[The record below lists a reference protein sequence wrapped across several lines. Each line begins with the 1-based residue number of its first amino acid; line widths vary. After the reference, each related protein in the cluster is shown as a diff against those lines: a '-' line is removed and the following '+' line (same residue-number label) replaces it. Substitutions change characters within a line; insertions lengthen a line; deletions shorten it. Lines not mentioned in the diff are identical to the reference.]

1 MTNSKDVRPQ
11 LEQITAM
18 PSLESLSKISEMMT
32 AQTSGLQNAIQSV
45 VDQQNRLFA
54 NTALTSSLEEFVQSI
69 QKSLAPTQ
77 ELISS
82 FLSATNNL
90 QMNIASFQN
99 IGSSITLSLKAIT
112 SVSEIS
118 DEGITKN
125 IPKID
130 DIQSGSSCLV
140 SMSAE
145 VEERYDD
152 KGITYTN
159 SADIKLVAEVS
170 DIKEGQKLILEKIS
184 TLEEK
189 AEKYSIP
196 ATITDIGF
204 VNNSH
209 STLEVNGKT
218 IQFRGGIAS
227 IILHVLFGRKNF
239 SKTRTYEAEDF
250 FSRYDKTLNWF
261 DMNKVERK
269 KFQGK
274 VYQSVRNINNRFM
287 EATNFGEKLIIQD
300 GNNSYTLNP
309 RLFK

>member
-1 MTNSKDVRPQ
+1 MTDLKNVRPNTGR
-11 LEQITAM
+11 ITAM
-18 PSLESLSKISEMMT
+18 PSIESLSRISEIMT

-45 VDQQNRLFA
+45 ADQQSRIFA
-54 NTALTSSLEEFVQSI
+54 NATFISSLDNFVQSV
-69 QKSLAPTQ
+69 QQSLAPTQ

-82 FLSATNNL
+82 FLSATSNL

-99 IGSSITLSLKAIT
+99 ISSSITLSLKAIN
-112 SVSEIS
+112 SISEIS
-118 DEGITKN
+118 EGITRI

-130 DIQSGSSCLV
+130 SIQNGSSCLV

-170 DIKEGQKLILEKIS
+170 DIKEGQKLILAKIS

-189 AEKYSIP
+189 AGKYSIP

-209 STLEVNGKT
+209 SILEVNGKT

-227 IILHVLFGRKNF
+227 VILHVIFGRKNF
-239 SKTRTYEAEDF
+239 SKTRAYEAEDF
-250 FSRYDKTLNWF
+250 CSKYDRTLDWF
-261 DMNKVERK
+261 DMGKEERK

-287 EATNFGEKLIIQD
+287 ETTSLGEKLIIQV

-309 RLFK
+309 KLFK

>member
-11 LEQITAM
+11 LGQITAM

-54 NTALTSSLEEFVQSI
+54 NTALTSSLEEFVQSV

-99 IGSSITLSLKAIT
+99 ISSSITLSLKAIT

-118 DEGITKN
+118 EGITKN

-170 DIKEGQKLILEKIS
+170 DIKEGQKLILAKIS

-209 STLEVNGKT
+209 SMLEVNGKT

-227 IILHVLFGRKNF
+227 IILHALFGRKNF

-250 FSRYDKTLNWF
+250 CSRYDKTLDWF

>member
-1 MTNSKDVRPQ
+1 
-11 LEQITAM
+11 
-18 PSLESLSKISEMMT
+18 
-32 AQTSGLQNAIQSV
+32 
-45 VDQQNRLFA
+45 
-54 NTALTSSLEEFVQSI
+54 
-69 QKSLAPTQ
+69 
-77 ELISS
+77 
-82 FLSATNNL
+82 
-90 QMNIASFQN
+90 
-99 IGSSITLSLKAIT
+99 
-112 SVSEIS
+112 
-118 DEGITKN
+118 
-125 IPKID
+125 
-130 DIQSGSSCLV
+130 
-140 SMSAE
+140 MSAE

-209 STLEVNGKT
+209 SMLEVNGKT

-227 IILHVLFGRKNF
+227 IVLHVLFGRKNF

-250 FSRYDKTLNWF
+250 WSRYDKTLNWF
-261 DMNKVERK
+261 DVNKVERK

>member
-18 PSLESLSKISEMMT
+18 PSLESLSKISEMIT

-54 NTALTSSLEEFVQSI
+54 NTALTSSLEEFVQSV

-99 IGSSITLSLKAIT
+99 ISSSITLSLKAIT

-184 TLEEK
+184 TLKEK

-209 STLEVNGKT
+209 SMLEVNGKT

-227 IILHVLFGRKNF
+227 IVLHVLFGRKNF

-250 FSRYDKTLNWF
+250 WSRYDKTLNWF
-261 DMNKVERK
+261 DVNKVERK

>member
-11 LEQITAM
+11 LGQITAM
-18 PSLESLSKISEMMT
+18 PSLESLSRISEMMT

-82 FLSATNNL
+82 FLSATNDL
-90 QMNIASFQN
+90 QMNIAPFQN
-99 IGSSITLSLKAIT
+99 INSSITLSLKAIT

-118 DEGITKN
+118 EGTTKN
-125 IPKID
+125 ISRID

-145 VEERYDD
+145 VEERYDS

-209 STLEVNGKT
+209 SMLEVNGKT

-250 FSRYDKTLNWF
+250 CSRYDKTLDWF

>member
-11 LEQITAM
+11 LGQITAM
-18 PSLESLSKISEMMT
+18 PSLESLSRISEMMT

-45 VDQQNRLFA
+45 VDQQNRLFT
-54 NTALTSSLEEFVQSI
+54 NTALTSSLEEFIQSI

-82 FLSATNNL
+82 FLSATNGL

-99 IGSSITLSLKAIT
+99 ISSSITLSLKAIT

-118 DEGITKN
+118 EGTTKD
-125 IPKID
+125 ISRID

-184 TLEEK
+184 TLEKK
-189 AEKYSIP
+189 AEQYSIP

-204 VNNSH
+204 VNNIH
-209 STLEVNGKT
+209 SMLEVNGKT
-218 IQFRGGIAS
+218 IQFKGGIAS
-227 IILHVLFGRKNF
+227 GILHAIFGRKNF
-239 SKTRTYEAEDF
+239 SKTRAYEPVDF
-250 FSRYDKTLNWF
+250 YEKCENKDWF
-261 DMNKVERK
+261 CADENEHK
-269 KFQGK
+269 KFQRT
-274 VYQSVRNINNRFM
+274 VYQSIRNINNRFI
-287 EATNFGEKLIIQD
+287 EATNLGEKLIIQN
-300 GNNSYTLNP
+300 GNNSYILNP
-309 RLFK
+309 KLFK